1 MLARDLDDA
10 LVPDTA
16 RAAKRSGEAP
26 EPPAT
31 EAAAALWS
39 ELGNR
44 CLYLTTVHRCAD
56 GLGRGRGGGAGRV
69 VLALSQGKTAL
80 LHRRCLSLS

>member
-56 GLGRGRGGGAGRV
+56 GLGRGRGGGRAE
-69 VLALSQGKTAL
+69 
-80 LHRRCLSLS
+80 LSLLCRRGKRRFCTAAV